1 MMTPSTRSW
10 PSIPISTFFP
20 FRPSSG
26 LVRPSLATRSRPS
39 PLAYLVRSLR
49 NAVYIGTLVYAK
61 SRYSEVG
68 KKRWE
73 GPLASAVLLS
83 SLIECAHCGKR
94 GHVHRQVRG
103 RIQSHYVCG
112 GYVASGRGVCEGF

>member
-49 NAVYIGTLVYAK
+49 NAVYIG
-61 SRYSEVG
+61 RYSEVG
-68 KKRWE
+68 KKHWE
-73 GPLASAVLLS
+73 GPLASAVPLEQLDRVRALRQTGACPPS
-83 SLIECAHCGKR
+83 GERADPESLR
-94 GHVHRQVRG
+94 LRWVRRVG
-103 RIQSHYVCG
+103 PR
-112 GYVASGRGVCEGF
+112 RL